1 MLAEN
6 VKIVTKREANAH
18 SVLVRKDL
26 CKNLVQDA
34 AVGKSDQVDKVRMC
48 LITELQNCG
57 PHIFKFSHLRAPL
70 AVHPYERL
78 SNHLPKVNN
87 V

>member
-1 MLAEN
+1 MLSEN
-6 VKIVTKREANAH
+6 VQIVAKREANAY
-18 SVLVRKDL
+18 SVLVREDL
-26 CKNLVQDA
+26 RKHLVQNA

-48 LITELQNCG
+48 LIAELQNCW
-57 PHIFKFSHLRAPL
+57 PHKFKFGHLRAPL

-78 SNHLPKVNN
+78 ANHLPKVNN